1 MVGKI
6 LGNRYELIEK
16 IGGGGMALVYKAKC
30 GLLNRFVAVKILRPE
45 FTNDEEFVM
54 RFRVEAQAAASLSH
68 PNIVSIYD
76 VGHEGDIHYIVME
89 YVKGITLKEYIEQK
103 GPLDWKDAVNISI
116 QICLAIEHAHKNH
129 IVHRDIKPHNIL
141 ITGDGMAK
149 VTDFGI
155 ARAVTSSTIT
165 MAGST
170 IGSVHYFSPEQARG
184 GFTDEKSDL
193 YSIGIVMYEL
203 LTGQLPF
210 DAESPVAIALK
221 HLQDVPAEPISIRSN
236 IPKGLNDIIMK
247 AIEKDQI
254 KRYQN
259 VTDLLGHLYKIL
271 KEPETEFSSN
281 EADDVESSPTIRM
294 PSLGEKR
301 LKEDVN
307 PIQKAGEEKVK
318 RKRKNDKL
326 TAVLAVSTSLI
337 IIVFIGIMLFKFGPD
352 IAGKPKDFIV
362 EDYVGKNFY
371 EVKGMLA
378 KEGITAK
385 AILKKDDDF
394 PKDTIIS
401 QDKGENERLKPGA
414 EGYNTI
420 EFIVSDGPE
429 LVRITDLRGM
439 DYRMAVTKLKN
450 QGLEPE
456 IVEEHSET
464 VTSGYVIKTEPDINY
479 DVRKGS
485 TVKIFKSIGPEIKKV
500 VVPDLKGLTR
510 TEAYN
515 RLSYAGL
522 AAGKTFPE
530 EMTPY
535 IIDKIANQNPA
546 AGTEVDEGTMVD
558 IYLQDN
564 NPDQKRVNKRIELD
578 NPDSFG
584 DNIKVLITMTRSDT
598 NRVET
603 ILNSVKKKSDFPLVI
618 GILVPNGGN
627 TVVKI
632 YLNDELYKDFTE
644 YF

>member
-1 MVGKI
+1 MVGKV

-89 YVKGITLKEYIEQK
+89 YVNGITLKEYIDQK
-103 GPLDWKDAVNISI
+103 GPLDWKEVVNISI
-116 QICLAIEHAHKNH
+116 QICLAIENAHKNH

-141 ITGDGMAK
+141 FTGEGIAK
-149 VTDFGI
+149 VADFGI

-203 LTGQLPF
+203 LTGQVPF
-210 DAESPVAIALK
+210 NGESPVAVALK
-221 HLQDVPAEPISIRSN
+221 HLQDEPSEPIELRAD

-247 AIEKDQI
+247 AIQKDQV
-254 KRYQN
+254 KRYQT
-259 VTDLLGHLYKIL
+259 VTELLGLLYRIL
-271 KEPETEFSSN
+271 KEPDVVFSSN
-281 EADDVESSPTIRM
+281 ENNDVESSPTIRM
-294 PSLGEKR
+294 PSLGDKR
-301 LKEDVN
+301 FKEGSN
-307 PIQKAGEEKVK
+307 PIQKAGEEKMK
-318 RKRKNDKL
+318 KKKNEKL
-326 TAVLAVSTSLI
+326 TTILAVSTSFI
-337 IIVFIGIMLFKFGPD
+337 IIVIVGIMLFKFGPD
-352 IAGKPKDFIV
+352 IAGNPKDFIV
-362 EDYVGKNFY
+362 EDYKGQNFY

-378 KEGITAK
+378 KEKITAK
-385 AILKKDDDF
+385 EVRKKDDEY

-401 QDKGENERLKPGA
+401 QDKAENEKLKPGA

-420 EFIVSDGPE
+420 EFVVSDGPQM
-429 LVRITDLRGM
+429 VRITDLRGM
-439 DYRMAVTKLKN
+439 DYRMAETKLRN
-450 QGLEPE
+450 QGLNPE
-456 IVEEHSET
+456 TLDEHSET
-464 VTSGYVIKTEPDINY
+464 VTAGYVIKTEPDINY
-479 DVRKGS
+479 DVRPGS

-500 VVPDLKGLTR
+500 VVPDLKGLTK

-530 EMTPY
+530 EMTSY
-535 IIDKIANQNPA
+535 VIDKIANQNPA
-546 AGTEVDEGTMVD
+546 AGIEVDEGTMVD

-564 NPDQKRVNKRIELD
+564 NPDQRRVNKRIELD

-584 DNIKVLITMTRSDT
+584 DNIKVLVTMTRSDT

-603 ILNSVKKKSDFPLVI
+603 ILNSVKKKSDFPLIV

-632 YLNDELYKDFTE
+632 YLNEELYKDFTE